1 MTPKQQT
8 SPPRTEWE
16 TYCDECYYHMCRIRR
31 QRDGLHELHNKNAA
45 RSKELLELC
54 GTLRKELTAV
64 TEQRDR
70 LAEEITQLKSQLT
83 QTRGAVTI
91 SRNGYVQELEQQR
104 DRLAEA
110 LDDVMNSGDST
121 TMYRRAKVALQS
133 LTNQN
138 EI

>member
-1 MTPKQQT
+1 MSTATPIIDT
-8 SPPRTEWE
+8 
-16 TYCDECYYHMCRIRR
+16 
-31 QRDGLHELHNKNAA
+31 AA
-45 RSKELLELC
+45 RHIDGFADKWVPRYVSEELERELASAQAEKEKWEQIACDKLIEVC
-54 GTLRKELTAV
+54 MQIEEKKIV
-64 TEQRDR
+64 TE
-70 LAEEITQLKSQLT
+70 
-83 QTRGAVTI
+83 
-91 SRNGYVQELEQQR
+91 QR